1 MSKTLTEELIQER
14 LEDKGVTVPHETSPD
29 DKISQLQEIYA
40 FNIVSDWQNCD
51 AYFYTDETRDGY
63 QIWVAAED
71 ETNINLNEDVYYYD
85 SEDETNINLNED
97 VYYYDS
103 EWFEKLADYLR
114 DGCRVYVDSYTQEE
128 YGFEEVIEAM
138 YEEWYMEEHD
148 EVENELEA
156 EGYEWPES

>member
-14 LEDKGVTVPHETSPD
+14 LEDKGWSVPHETHQE
-29 DKISQLQEIYA
+29 DKTLALELEYGFS
-40 FNIVSDWQNCD
+40 IVNDWQNCD

-63 QIWVAAED
+63 QIWVAA
-71 ETNINLNEDVYYYD
+71 
-85 SEDETNINLNED
+85 EDETNINLNED

>member
-14 LEDKGVTVPHETSPD
+14 LEDKGATVPHETSPD

-63 QIWVAAED
+63 QIWVAA
-71 ETNINLNEDVYYYD
+71 
-85 SEDETNINLNED
+85 EDETNINLNED